1 MIESDFKIENST
13 QPATSSTTLHVV
25 VIGGGLAGLAS
36 ACVLAARGHRVTL
49 LEKNDWVGGKAA
61 VHHGGGYRF
70 DMGPTILTIP
80 SVLRKVFAEAGKKLD
95 DYIEMIALDP
105 QWRCFFEGEAAAG
118 GNDLPGNNLPS
129 NHLSDNTVLDL
140 VADTAAMQS
149 NIDDFTG
156 STASGKGYAR
166 FLQMSE
172 RLHGVSDRFFFWRS
186 VGGLA
191 DTMDVGGA
199 FSAAVLKDVM
209 ALRMGRSVASVVRS
223 HVPDQRVA
231 QMMDHFTQYVGSS
244 PYASPA
250 VLCGIAHMQTSEGI
264 WYPIGGTRAVP
275 LALAELAD
283 ELGVDFRLGTDAM
296 RIETNGDAV
305 TGVITASGDSIACD
319 AVVSNCDAVR
329 TYREL
334 LDQTPQSAQF
344 EKRNQRE
351 PACSGVVLYL
361 GLNRRYEQLLHHN
374 FVFSRDPEEE
384 FDWIYKRGEPAPD
397 PSAYVCAPAISE
409 PAVAPEGCEAL
420 YILVHT
426 PYLRPGHDWKVM
438 LPKYREVIL
447 DKLERTAGMTG
458 LRDAISY
465 EASLTPEG
473 IHNRYRVLNGAI
485 YGLASHGKFLGAFK
499 PANRRKDL
507 RGLYLAGGAAHPGPG
522 MPMVLMSGWIAA
534 DSLDSDA
541 KEGQLR

>member
-1 MIESDFKIENST
+1 MI
-13 QPATSSTTLHVV
+13 ATDANASHVV
-25 VIGGGLAGLAS
+25 VVGGGLAGLSS

-49 LEKNDWVGGKAA
+49 LEKNDWYGGKAA
-61 VHHGGGYRF
+61 VHREGGYRF
-70 DMGPTILTIP
+70 DMGPTILTLP
-80 SVLRKVFAEAGKKLD
+80 SVLKRVFAEAGKNVD
-95 DYIEMIALDP
+95 DYIEMIPLDP
-105 QWRCFFEGEAAAG
+105 QWRCFFEGDSSKGEE
-118 GNDLPGNNLPS
+118 
-129 NHLSDNTVLDL
+129 NTVLDL
-140 VADTAAMQS
+140 VSDTEAMKA
-149 NIDDFTG
+149 NIDRLTG
-156 STASGKGYAR
+156 SSTNSDGYQR
-166 FLQMSE
+166 FLEMSE
-172 RLHGVSDRFFFWRS
+172 QLHGVSDRFFFWKS

-199 FSAAVLKDVM
+199 FSAAVLKDVLS
-209 ALRMGRSVASVVRS
+209 LRMGQSVASVVRK
-223 HVPDQRVA
+223 HVPDHRVA

-250 VLCGIAHMQTSEGI
+250 VLCGIAHMQTDEGI
-264 WYPIGGTRAVP
+264 WYPMGGTRAVP
-275 LALAELAD
+275 EALGRLAQ
-283 ELGVDFRLGTDAM
+283 ELGVDIRCGTDVM
-296 RIETNGDAV
+296 RIVTSGNNV
-305 TGVITASGDSIACD
+305 TGVVTAGGEEISCD

-334 LDQTPQSAQF
+334 LDQTPQAAQF
-344 EKRNQRE
+344 EKQKHE

-384 FDWIYKRGEPAPD
+384 FDWIYKKGEPAPD

-409 PAVAPEGCEAL
+409 PGVAPEGGEAL

-426 PYLRPGHDWKVM
+426 PYLRPNHNWKEM

-447 DKLERTAGMTG
+447 DKLERTAGMSG
-458 LRDAISY
+458 LRDAIQC

-507 RGLYLAGGAAHPGPG
+507 HGLYLAGGAAHPGPG
-522 MPMVLMSGWIAA
+522 MPMVMMSGWIAA
-534 DSLDSDA
+534 DSLDTDA
-541 KEGQLR
+541 KSGKLATATA